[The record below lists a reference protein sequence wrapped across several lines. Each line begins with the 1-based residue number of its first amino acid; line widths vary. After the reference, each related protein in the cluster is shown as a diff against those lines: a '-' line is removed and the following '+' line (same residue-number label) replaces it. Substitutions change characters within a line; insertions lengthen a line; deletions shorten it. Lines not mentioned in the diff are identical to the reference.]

1 MVRFVHHLNAT
12 DLLDDTEKSIFGP
25 NLMIDEKI
33 IIFLICITLFMFF
46 LICFIFCCL
55 RYVDNTN
62 TNNTNHDDSS
72 NQISGR
78 TIHPVLPTGASRL
91 SNDDYCRRCNNQPSD
106 HQKKVNNNQQKR
118 KETSI

>member
-1 MVRFVHHLNAT
+1 MANNHSFACQLSTINQDIGNLNKNSKMVRFVHHLNAT

-33 IIFLICITLFMFF
+33 IIFLICITLF
-46 LICFIFCCL
+46 I
-55 RYVDNTN
+55 
-62 TNNTNHDDSS
+62 
-72 NQISGR
+72 
-78 TIHPVLPTGASRL
+78 L